1 MTTEVALLHN
11 MLTIPSYSGQ
21 EGALA
26 EYLVGQA
33 RQMGLH
39 ACVDEVGNF
48 VASTVSPHELNSG
61 SQPVILLGHMDT
73 VRGYIPVRLQEGV
86 LYGRGAVDA
95 KGPLA
100 AFLCAAARLVRR
112 GRLDYLP
119 PPIVGIGAVEEQA
132 LHQPVARAVVESYSP
147 YACIIGEPS
156 RS

>member
-11 MLTIPSYSGQ
+11 MLTIRSYSGQ

-26 EYLVGQA
+26 VYLVGQA

-73 VRGYIPVRLQEGV
+73 VRGYIPVRLQDGV

-100 AFLCAAARLVRR
+100 AFLCAAPALTDRARSCSLHH
-112 GRLDYLP
+112 P
-119 PPIVGIGAVEEQA
+119 FGALGPVE
-132 LHQPVARAVVESYSP
+132 R
-147 YACIIGEPS
+147 
-156 RS
+156 